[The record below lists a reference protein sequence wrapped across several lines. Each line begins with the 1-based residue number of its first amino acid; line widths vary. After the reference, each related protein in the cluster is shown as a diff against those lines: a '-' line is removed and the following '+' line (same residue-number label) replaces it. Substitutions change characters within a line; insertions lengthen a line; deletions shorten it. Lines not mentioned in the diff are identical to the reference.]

1 MDHHEWRAGQE
12 TVRVVSGDHAFDVAY
27 REVGAGAPATLF
39 LHGVSG
45 WGFVFRN
52 VCGAVGHALLP
63 DMPGHGYTRHVGPG
77 GYDRSLRAE
86 EEYLVDLLDEL
97 GLETVQV
104 VGHDIGGG
112 IALRLAVNTD
122 RVERLVLAN
131 AASADSWP
139 VERMLEF
146 AQPARARNL
155 TYKDVTGML
164 REKFS
169 TSTYDPGQA
178 TEEFVEGMVAPYLDP
193 DRPVTDFSRNAI
205 SLNTNHTL
213 ELEPFLDRIDAPTLL
228 LWGVPGS
235 GQHAGYARRL
245 AEAIPDTQVVF
256 LERSDHWVMQ
266 DRPTAFREGLARF
279 LD

>member
-1 MDHHEWRAGQE
+1 MDHREWRADQQ
-12 TVRVVSGDHAFDVAY
+12 TVRISSGYHAFDVAY
-27 REVGAGAPATLF
+27 RETGSGAPATLF

-45 WGFVFRN
+45 WGFVFRE
-52 VCGAVGHALLP
+52 VCEAVGHAVLP

-86 EEYLVDLLDEL
+86 EEYLLAFLDEL
-97 GLETVQV
+97 GLDTVQV

-112 IALRLAVNTD
+112 IALRLAVHTD
-122 RVERLVLAN
+122 RVERLVLSN
-131 AASADSWP
+131 AASSDSWP

-155 TYKDVTGML
+155 TYKEVAGAL
-164 REKFS
+164 RAKFRG
-169 TSTYDPGQA
+169 STYDESRA
-178 TEEFVEGMVAPYLDP
+178 TDEFVEGMVAPYTEP

-213 ELEPFLDRIDAPTLL
+213 ELDPFLDRIDAPTLL

-245 AEAIPDTQVVF
+245 AEAIPDVTVEF
-256 LERSDHWVMQ
+256 LDRSDHWVMQ
-266 DRPTAFREGLARF
+266 DRPNAYREGLARF